1 MHGRSKSIIGLELIV
16 VNMLEGKRNVT
27 DLKELFPTDALDPFA
42 DAFVFQGAF
51 GVLDEDLADGGHGVR
66 PKRRVVG
73 NIGHCQTR
81 EHRSALGIG
90 DLTTYQQGNAA
101 LFRVEDGQGRAHG
114 VAVAAVHAAF
124 FVDDNRFYTLIG
136 MRPDGAG
143 GTRADGGGDFTQVA
157 QDIVLHFGRG
167 AVHAA
172 DGDVGAVHGAAHVQA
187 AGQGDADLGR
197 QLMGAEVVKQVVH
210 DGFNDTGGV
219 DGRGMAVNPTLGV
232 DDIGDGVAGAAFGQA
247 PFDQLGFQGFQ
258 LGFVGDQ
265 EFDVVTAGE
274 AQVATAVFFSDIA
287 QFPGEYSSHNP
298 GGGDAHGNEFGA
310 GFGNMD
316 QDARFRDGV
325 IFPLAEVV
333 FNDLRQKF
341 AEMRGANIGNPFGHV
356 MFSSLNLRRIKFQ
369 SMLIS

>member
-66 PKRRVVG
+66 PTRRVVG
-73 NIGHCQTR
+73 DIGNRQTG
-81 EHRSALGIG
+81 EHRRALGIG
-90 DLTTYQQGNAA
+90 DFTTHQQGNAA

-114 VAVAAVHAAF
+114 VAVAAVHAPF
-124 FVDDNRFYTLIG
+124 FVDDHGLQVLVG

-143 GTRADGGGDFTQVA
+143 GTGTDGSGDFAQVA
-157 QDIVLHFGRG
+157 EGLMSHFRRSP
-167 AVHAA
+167 VHAA

-187 AGQGDADLGR
+187 AGQGDANLGR
-197 QLMGAEVVKQVVH
+197 QFMGTEVIKQIVH
-210 DGFNDTGGV
+210 DGFNNTGGV
-219 DGRGMAVNPTLGV
+219 DGRGVAVHPTLGV
-232 DDIGDGVAGAAFGQA
+232 DDVGDGVAGAAFGQA

-274 AQVATAVFFSDIA
+274 AQVAAAVFISDIT
-287 QFPGEYSSHNP
+287 QFPGENGGNQP
-298 GGGDAHGNEFGA
+298 GRGDAHGDELGA
-310 GFGNMD
+310 GFGHVD
-316 QDARFRDGV
+316 QDAGFRDGV
-325 IFPLAEVV
+325 VFPLA
-333 FNDLRQKF
+333 DSYL
-341 AEMRGANIGNPFGHV
+341 
-356 MFSSLNLRRIKFQ
+356 
-369 SMLIS
+369 

>member
-1 MHGRSKSIIGLELIV
+1 MHRRSKSIIRLELIV

-51 GVLDEDLADGGHGVR
+51 GVLDEDLADGGHGIW
-66 PKRRVVG
+66 PKRRIIG

-81 EHRSALGIG
+81 EHRRAFGIG
-90 DLTTYQQGNAA
+90 DFTTHQQGNAA

-114 VAVAAVHAAF
+114 VAVAAIHAAF
-124 FVDDNRFYTLIG
+124 FVDDHGLYTLVG

-143 GTRADGGGDFTQVA
+143 GTRPDGGGDFA
-157 QDIVLHFGRG
+157 QMAQNFMLHFGRS

-172 DGDVGAVHGAAHVQA
+172 DGDVGAVHGAAHIQA
-187 AGQGDADLGR
+187 AGQRDTDLGR
-197 QLMGAEVVKQVVH
+197 QLMGAEIIKQVVH
-210 DGFNDTGGV
+210 DGFHDTGGV
-219 DGRGMAVNPTLGV
+219 DGRGMAVNPALGV
-232 DDIGDGVAGAAFGQA
+232 DDVGDGVAGAAFGQA
-247 PFDQLGFQGFQ
+247 PFDQFGFQGFQ

-274 AQVATAVFFSDIA
+274 AQVAAAVFFSDVA
-287 QFPGEYSSHNP
+287 QFPGEYSGHNP

-310 GFGNMD
+310 GFGNVD

-325 IFPLAEVV
+325 VFPLAII
-333 FNDLRQKF
+333 FFDNRRQELAK
-341 AEMRGANIGNPFGHV
+341 MRGANIGNPFGHV
-356 MFSSLNLRRIKFQ
+356 MFSS
-369 SMLIS
+369 